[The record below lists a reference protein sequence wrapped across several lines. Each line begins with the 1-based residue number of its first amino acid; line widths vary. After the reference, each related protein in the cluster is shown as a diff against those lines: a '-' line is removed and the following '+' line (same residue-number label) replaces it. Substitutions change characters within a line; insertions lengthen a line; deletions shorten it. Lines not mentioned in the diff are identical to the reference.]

1 MVLVSCGSSKL
12 TIINAWARAGTAGGN
27 SAIYLIMDNPTDQDD
42 VLLSVYS
49 NVAEAVELHRSQ
61 MTDEGTMTMQQQEN
75 IPLPSGTKIELKP
88 GGLHIMLVNLK
99 HDLIA
104 GDSFQ
109 VTFTFQN
116 AGEINLKVLIQAP

>member
-99 HDLIA
+99 QDLIA

>member
-1 MVLVSCGSSKL
+1 
-12 TIINAWARAGTAGGN
+12 
-27 SAIYLIMDNPTDQDD
+27 
-42 VLLSVYS
+42 
-49 NVAEAVELHRSQ
+49 

-104 GDSFQ
+104 GDSLQ